1 MSLFINGIVISVH
14 WYVQWPV
21 KQLITHINLFTR
33 SSCCCDAYACSL
45 ACLWRHWSD
54 DTFLGRNENKH
65 ESDYFSA
72 KGKKNKNATHA
83 ISMTIGLCLSVVIDS
98 QLPFVDNVKKLAGS
112 CFYQLWQLST
122 VCCSLTTD
130 AAVTLAHALISA
142 SWITATVS
150 SMASVKQTFIYSRA
164 IKCCSVI
171 HHWKEKVLPCCQI
184 MRDDLH

>member
-1 MSLFINGIVISVH
+1 VWWDLYCKFTAERYGLNRFINMSVMSLFINGIVISVH

-72 KGKKNKNATHA
+72 KGKKTKMPHT
-83 ISMTIGLCLSVVIDS
+83 LF
-98 QLPFVDNVKKLAGS
+98 Q
-112 CFYQLWQLST
+112 WQLDYALVSSST
-122 VCCSLTTD
+122 VSCHLWTMWRSLLE
-130 AAVTLAHALISA
+130 AAFTSFDNLVQYVAH
-142 SWITATVS
+142 
-150 SMASVKQTFIYSRA
+150 
-164 IKCCSVI
+164 
-171 HHWKEKVLPCCQI
+171 
-184 MRDDLH
+184 